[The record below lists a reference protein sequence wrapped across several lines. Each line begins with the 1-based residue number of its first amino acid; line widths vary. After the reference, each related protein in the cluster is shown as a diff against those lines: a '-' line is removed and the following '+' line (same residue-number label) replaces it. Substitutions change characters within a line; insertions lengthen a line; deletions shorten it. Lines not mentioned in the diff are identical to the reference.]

1 MLEEIQEAIKAD
13 WLIYQDLEDLVSA
26 TCDGADVKYDF
37 DCSVFNNQYITGD
50 IDDAYLNDLQSRR
63 SEAKKKKANQESGI
77 IDLHN
82 DEAVE

>member
-1 MLEEIQEAIKAD
+1 MIVPLKKYRKRLKRIE
-13 WLIYQDLEDLVSA
+13 
-26 TCDGADVKYDF
+26 YDF